1 MKLFIQITA
10 KNLFKFFTNSN
21 YREYLRLAFH
31 YGDKPRYHRY
41 RIKFSNAIF
50 DVPDCRSFIP
60 QYKDIFVDEDYK
72 FETGSDKPL
81 IYDCGANIGVS
92 VLYFSKLY
100 GRATIK
106 AFEANPHIASIL
118 ETNIAWN
125 NIRNVEV
132 TNKAV
137 WIDDMGV
144 EISMDMADS
153 SSIYSKGKKEKINSI
168 RLRDL
173 IAREDKIDLLKMDIE
188 GAETEVI
195 KDCTPVLNKIQNI
208 FIEFHSFI
216 DQPQKLSEILSI
228 MEKTGFRYFLKNVN
242 DRKYPFVNKIKV
254 NDANM
259 DTQINIYAYRI

>member
-10 KNLFKFFTNSN
+10 KNLFKFFNNSN

-72 FETGSDKPL
+72 FEAGSDKPL

-118 ETNIAWN
+118 ETNIARN
-125 NIRNVEV
+125 NIRNVKV

-137 WIDDMGV
+137 WIDDAGV

-153 SSIYSKGKKEKINSI
+153 SSMYSKGKKEKTNSI

-195 KDCTPVLNKIQNI
+195 RDCIPVLNKVSKI
-208 FIEFHSFI
+208 FIEYHTFVN
-216 DQPQKLSEILSI
+216 QPQQLSEILSI
-228 MEKTGFRYFLKNVN
+228 LEKNGFRYFIENVN
-242 DRKYPFVNKIKV
+242 DRKCPLINLSNVNSTG
-254 NDANM
+254 M
-259 DTQINIYAYRI
+259 DTQFNIYSYRI